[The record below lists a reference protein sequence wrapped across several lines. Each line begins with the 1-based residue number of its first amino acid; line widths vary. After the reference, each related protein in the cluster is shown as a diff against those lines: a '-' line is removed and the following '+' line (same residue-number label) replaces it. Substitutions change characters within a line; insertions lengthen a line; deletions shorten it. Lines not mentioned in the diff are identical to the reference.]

1 MKPTIIF
8 ATTNENKV
16 TEFEYLVQDT
26 YIVQSLKKIGF
37 KEEVPETSGTIN
49 GNAIQKAQFVFD
61 KIGMPC
67 VAEDTGLEVVALDN
81 APGVDTAHYAGEH
94 RNAIDNMQLLLKNLE
109 DKIDRS
115 AQFKTVVAWCDEYG
129 VKTFEGIVKGK
140 IGMTME
146 GENGFGYDPI
156 FVPDGFEKSFAVLDA
171 EVKSKISH
179 RSIAFSQFL
188 DFIKSN

>member
-1 MKPTIIF
+1 MKQTIIF
-8 ATTNENKV
+8 ATSNENKV
-16 TEFEYLVQDT
+16 TEFEYLVHDS
-26 YIVQSLKKIGF
+26 YIVESLKSIGF
-37 KEEVPETSGTIN
+37 EEEVPETSGTIM
-49 GNAIQKAQFVFD
+49 GNAIQKAKFVYD
-61 KIGMPC
+61 KIGKPC
-67 VAEDTGLEVVALDN
+67 VAEDTGLEVNALDG
-81 APGVDTAHYAGEH
+81 APGVDTAFYAGEH

-140 IGMTME
+140 ICKAME

-156 FVPDGFEKSFAVLDA
+156 FVPDGFEKSFAVLGA

-179 RSIAFSQFL
+179 RSRAFSQFL